1 MTSKTREITI
11 KESKGIFNLIKDK
24 QISKS
29 DYNFEGLS
37 ALRQLLNNEKAR
49 MLHVIK
55 TQEPKSI
62 YELAKKLKR
71 NFKSVVE
78 DIKLLE
84 RFGFIELVE
93 EKTKNRVRH
102 KPEIAVNEVIIKM
115 SIWDV
120 SFNKILFPYRNQSFL
135 ILFF

>member
-1 MTSKTREITI
+1 MITKYLKIYKMASKTREITI

-62 YELAKKLKR
+62 YDLAKKLKR

-84 RFGFIELVE
+84 RFGFIELIK
-93 EKTKNRVRH
+93 EKTKKRVRH
-102 KPEIAVNEVIIKM
+102 KPEIAVDEIVIR
-115 SIWDV
+115 V
-120 SFNKILFPYRNQSFL
+120 SV
-135 ILFF
+135 

>member
-78 DIKLLE
+78 DINLLE

-115 SIWDV
+115 SI
-120 SFNKILFPYRNQSFL
+120 
-135 ILFF
+135 

>member
-1 MTSKTREITI
+1 MASKTREITI
-11 KESKGIFNLIKDK
+11 KESKGIFSLLKDK
-24 QISKS
+24 QISKA

-71 NFKSVVE
+71 NFKSVID

-84 RFGFIELVE
+84 RFGFIELIE

-102 KPEIAVNEVIIKM
+102 KPEIVVDKIIINVNI
-115 SIWDV
+115 
-120 SFNKILFPYRNQSFL
+120 
-135 ILFF
+135 

>member
-1 MTSKTREITI
+1 MASKTREITI
-11 KESKGIFNLIKDK
+11 KESKGIFNLIKDN

-78 DIKLLE
+78 DINLLE
-84 RFGFIELVE
+84 RFGFIELVK
-93 EKTKNRVRH
+93 EKTKKRVRH
-102 KPEIAVNEVIIKM
+102 KPEIAVDRITIHIVI
-115 SIWDV
+115 
-120 SFNKILFPYRNQSFL
+120 
-135 ILFF
+135 

>member
-11 KESKGIFNLIKDK
+11 KESKGIFSILKDK

-55 TQEPKSI
+55 TQEPNSI

-71 NFKSVVE
+71 NFKPVFE

-84 RFGFIELVE
+84 RFGFIELIE
-93 EKTKNRVRH
+93 EKTKNRIRH
-102 KPEIAVNEVIIKM
+102 KPEIAVDKINIEV
-115 SIWDV
+115 SI
-120 SFNKILFPYRNQSFL
+120 
-135 ILFF
+135 